1 MAEKKRRRITVRYAL
16 HRLRHIKASTV
27 VILLLLT
34 IVAAVSILPI
44 IYIISNA
51 FKPLSELFLYPPRLF
66 VRSPTLQNFYEFFYS
81 TDVSAIPLSRYIFN
95 SLFVMIVTVAMTLIF
110 SSACA
115 YAFSKMRFPGRKWM
129 FDMIIIALMFTPEAV
144 VITRYLIVS
153 NLHMINTYFAHIL
166 PHLALPIGVF
176 LMKQF
181 IDQVPDSLCEAAKID
196 GANEVR
202 ILLNIIIPTVLPA
215 VGAVMIIAFQNV
227 WSDITTSTFYMV
239 DESMKTLPYFVSTL
253 SNALAVASVARKGAV
268 AAAGLLLFL
277 PNFLIFAMLQKSM
290 IETMVTSGIK

>member
-1 MAEKKRRRITVRYAL
+1 MAKKKRRRITVRYAL
-16 HRLRHIKASTV
+16 HRLLHVKAGTIA
-27 VILLLLT
+27 ILLLLT
-34 IVAAVSILPI
+34 CVAAISILPI

-66 VRSPTLQNFYEFFYS
+66 VRAPTLQNFYDFFYS

-95 SLFVMIVTVAMTLIF
+95 SLLVMIVTVVLTLAF

-115 YAFSKMRFPGRKWM
+115 YAFSKMRFPGRKGL

-153 NLHMINTYFAHIL
+153 NLNMINSYSAHIL

-196 GANEVR
+196 GANELR
-202 ILLNIIIPTVLPA
+202 ILLSIIIPAVLPA

-227 WSDITTSTFYMV
+227 WSDVTTSTYYMV

-253 SNALAVASVARKGAV
+253 ASALAGASVARKGAT

-277 PNFLIFAMLQKSM
+277 PNFIIFAMLQKSM

>member
-1 MAEKKRRRITVRYAL
+1 MAKKKRRRITFKYAL
-16 HRLRHIKASTV
+16 HRLTHVKFSTV
-27 VILLLLT
+27 VILLILT
-34 IVAAVSILPI
+34 VVAAVSILPI

-66 VRSPTLQNFYEFFYS
+66 VRNPTLQNFYDLFYS

-95 SLFVMIVTVAMTLIF
+95 SLFVMVITVAMTLVF

-153 NLHMINTYFAHIL
+153 NLGMINTYFAHIL

-202 ILLNIIIPTVLPA
+202 ILLNIIIPAVLPA
-215 VGAVMIIAFQNV
+215 VGAVMILAFQNV

>member
-1 MAEKKRRRITVRYAL
+1 MAKKGRGRISVKSAL
-16 HRLRHIKASTV
+16 HRLRHVRAGTLF
-27 VILLLLT
+27 ILLLLT
-34 IVAAVSILPI
+34 CVAVVSILPI
-44 IYIISNA
+44 IYIVSNA

-66 VRSPTLQNFYEFFYS
+66 VRSPTLQNFYDFFYA
-81 TDVSAIPLSRYIFN
+81 TDVSVVPLARYMFN
-95 SLFVMIVTVAMTLIF
+95 SILVTLVTVALTLIF
-110 SSACA
+110 SAACA
-115 YAFSKMRFPGRKWM
+115 YAFSKMRFPGRNGL
-129 FDMIIIALMFTPEAV
+129 FNMIIIALMFTPEAV

-153 NLHMINTYFAHIL
+153 NLGLINTYFAHIL
-166 PHLALPIGVF
+166 PQLALPMGVF

-196 GANEVR
+196 GASEPR
-202 ILLNIIIPTVLPA
+202 ILVNIIVPSVLPA

-227 WSDITTSTFYMV
+227 WSDVSTSTYYMV

-253 SNALAVASVARKGAV
+253 TSALAGASVARKGAA